1 MRTEPEIRHMT
12 STPVKYR
19 PFGNGEDG
27 ALKDLLAASTAEGF
41 QFIERLVTEL
51 ANHPSQY
58 EGQGAA
64 LLGGYAP
71 GQLVAIGGF
80 SADPYTTEQGLG
92 RLRRVYVLPA
102 WRGMGVGRRLI
113 RTLEAQAAET
123 YRALVLRTDTAAAAR
138 FYEALGYAPLPAGG
152 TGTHRRS
159 LAASAPVL

>member
-1 MRTEPEIRHMT
+1 MT
-12 STPVKYR
+12 STTVKYR

-27 ALKDLLAASTAEGF
+27 ALKDLRAASTAEGF

-58 EGQGAA
+58 EGQGVA
-64 LLGGYAP
+64 LLGGYAL

-102 WRGMGVGRRLI
+102 WRGMGVGRHLV

-138 FYEALGYAPLPAGG
+138 FYEALGYAPFPAGG
-152 TGTHRRS
+152 TATHRRS
-159 LAASAPVL
+159 LVPTGPVL

>member
-1 MRTEPEIRHMT
+1 MT
-12 STPVKYR
+12 STPVEYR
-19 PFGNGEDG
+19 PFGKGSDGE
-27 ALKDLLAASTAEGF
+27 LEQLLAASTAEGF
-41 QFIERLVTEL
+41 QFVERLVTEL
-51 ANHPSQY
+51 ANHPKQY

-64 LLGGYAP
+64 LLGGYAL

-80 SADPYTTEQGLG
+80 SADPYTKEQGLG

-152 TGTHRRS
+152 AATHRRS
-159 LAASAPVL
+159 LVDGASVL

>member
-1 MRTEPEIRHMT
+1 MT
-12 STPVKYR
+12 STPVEYR
-19 PFGNGEDG
+19 PFGIGEDG
-27 ALKDLLAASTAEGF
+27 ALKDLLAASTVEGF

-64 LLGGYAP
+64 LLGGYAL

-102 WRGMGVGRRLI
+102 WRGMGVGRHLVRV
-113 RTLEAQAAET
+113 LEAQAAET
-123 YRALVLRTDTAAAAR
+123 YCALVLRTDTAAAAR

-152 TGTHRRS
+152 TATHRRS
-159 LAASAPVL
+159 LVATGPVL

>member
-1 MRTEPEIRHMT
+1 MT
-12 STPVKYR
+12 STPVEYR
-19 PFGNGEDG
+19 PFGKGSDG
-27 ALKDLLAASTAEGF
+27 TLKDLLAASTDEGF
-41 QFIERLVTEL
+41 KFIDRLVTEL
-51 ANHPSQY
+51 ANHPEQY

-64 LLGGYAP
+64 LLGGYAL

-113 RTLEAQAAET
+113 RTLEAQAAKT

-152 TGTHRRS
+152 AATHRRS
-159 LAASAPVL
+159 LVDGASVL